1 MEFSHVPV
9 LLNETIEHLNLKA
22 GGVYVDATLGGGG
35 HSEEILK
42 RADCRVVGLDQDED
56 ALNHAAKRLAPFGD
70 RFIPVKSNFRNIRKV
85 VYRLGLDAVDGVL
98 MDLGVSSFQLDNPLK
113 GFSFQHDGPLDMRMD
128 PQNPKTAADVVNT
141 YPEKELI
148 RIFYEYGEERYAPQI
163 ARAIVKRRE
172 KKPFTST
179 LELAEEI
186 IRAVPAKARREKH
199 PAKRVFQ
206 AIRIEVNDELSSL
219 EEGLVGAV
227 EVLKP
232 GGRIVVITFHSLEDR
247 LVKNFFRREENPC
260 ICPKDFPM
268 CVCGKKPRLK
278 VITKKPLVPS
288 EEEIEKNRRAHS
300 AKLRA
305 AEKLSFA

>member
-9 LLNETIEHLNLKA
+9 LLKETIELLNIKDD
-22 GGVYVDATLGGGG
+22 GIYVDATLGGGG

-42 RADCRVVGLDQDED
+42 KANCQVIGIDQDED
-56 ALNHAAKRLAPFGD
+56 ALNYASSRLKSFGD
-70 RFIPVKSNFRNIRKV
+70 RFIAVKSNFRQIKKA
-85 VYRLGLDAVDGVL
+85 VYRLGIDAVDGVL
-98 MDLGVSSFQLDNPLK
+98 MDLGVSSFQLDKPEK
-113 GFSFQHDGPLDMRMD
+113 GFSFRQDGPLDMRMD
-128 PQNPKTAADVVNT
+128 ANSPLTAADVVNT

-148 RIFYEYGEERYAPQI
+148 RIFYEYGEERYSPQI

-172 KKPFTST
+172 EKPFTTT

-206 AIRIEVNDELSSL
+206 ALRIEVNDELASL

-227 EVLKP
+227 ELLKA
-232 GGRIVVITFHSLEDR
+232 GGRLAVITFHSLEDR
-247 LVKNFFRREENPC
+247 LVKNYFRREENPC
-260 ICPKDFPM
+260 TCPKDFPV
-268 CVCGKKPRLK
+268 CVCEKKPRLK
-278 VITKKPLVPS
+278 IITKKPILPGD
-288 EEEIEKNRRAHS
+288 EEVSRNRRAHS

-305 AEKLSFA
+305 AEKL

>member
-9 LLNETIEHLNLKA
+9 LLEETIEHLNPKA

-56 ALNHAAKRLAPFGD
+56 ALNHAAKRLALFGD
-70 RFIPVKSNFRNIRKV
+70 RFIPVKSNFRNIKKV
-85 VYRLGLDAVDGVL
+85 VYRLGFDAVDGVL

-128 PQNPKTAADVVNT
+128 PQNPKTAADVINT

-199 PAKRVFQ
+199 PARRVFQ
-206 AIRIEVNDELSSL
+206 AIRIEVNDELRSL

-260 ICPKDFPM
+260 VCPKDFPA

-278 VITKKPLVPS
+278 VITKKPVVPS
-288 EEEIEKNRRAHS
+288 REEIEKNRRAHS

-305 AEKLSFA
+305 VEKLSLA

>member
-9 LLNETIEHLNLKA
+9 LLYETIDLLKIKD
-22 GGVYVDATLGGGG
+22 GGIYVDATLGGGG

-42 RADCRVVGLDQDED
+42 RANCRVIGLDQDDD
-56 ALNHAAKRLAPFGD
+56 ALAYALKRLTSFGD
-70 RFIPVKSNFRNIRKV
+70 RFIALKGNFRQIRKV
-85 VYRLGLDAVDGVL
+85 VYQLGIDAVDGVL
-98 MDLGVSSFQLDNPLK
+98 MDLGVSSFQLDNPEK
-113 GFSFQHDGPLDMRMD
+113 GFSYNQDGPLDMRMD
-128 PQNPKTAADVVNT
+128 SKNPKTAADVVNT
-141 YPEKELI
+141 YSEKELI
-148 RIFYEYGEERYAPQI
+148 SIFYEYGEERYAPQI

-172 KKPFTST
+172 KKPFTTT

-206 AIRIEVNDELSSL
+206 ALRIEVNDELGSL

-227 EVLKP
+227 ELLKP

-247 LVKNFFRREENPC
+247 LVKKFFRREENPC
-260 ICPKDFPM
+260 VCPKDFPV

-278 VITKKPLVPS
+278 IITKKPIIPGPQEV
-288 EEEIEKNRRAHS
+288 EKNRRSHS

>member
-199 PAKRVFQ
+199 PAKKVFQ

-278 VITKKPLVPS
+278 VITKKPVVPS
-288 EEEIEKNRRAHS
+288 QEEIEKNRRAHS